1 MKHHCR
7 FRILPALIGVL
18 MWTASA
24 SAQDAPG
31 AITGRVV
38 DASSQRP
45 IAGVT
50 ITIQGIQRGFVT
62 RADGMFLLTA
72 VPVGTHQ
79 VRTSMLGYGGAVR
92 EVTVVAGG
100 TATVQFELQPVAIQL
115 DELVATGYGTQ
126 RRRDLTGAVATVSGE
141 AMQTP
146 AAPVVAINN
155 ALVGRAPGVQVITN
169 SGIPGA
175 GASIRVRGT
184 NSIAANSEPLYV
196 IDGMPV
202 GQGTTSSNPTQNPL
216 ATINPND
223 IESIEILK
231 DASATAIYGARASNG
246 VLLITTR
253 RGQRGLDQISLSS
266 SYGVQDISKRIDVL
280 NARQY
285 RELRNEARTN
295 VGLTPHYSAN
305 ELNVPTYDYI
315 GAMLRTAPQTD
326 HALALSGGDDR
337 TRFLVSGNYMRQEGI
352 ILNTDFERYSG
363 RFNLTRDVSDRFQ
376 LQTNLSLAKVNHNLA
391 DAETGGMGNEA
402 RGLLGAMVY
411 DPATPMRNED
421 GTWVR
426 GTTLGEFLINPVAT
440 VSDLISRRNESRL
453 IGQLQ
458 GAYRVTDELR
468 LQSSIGANI
477 SNIRNPW
484 FVPST
489 IQQGY
494 NTQGAIGIWTG
505 QGNDFQIR
513 NQAQFT
519 RAGVGPGNLDLL
531 AAFDVETNDFEWS
544 QSNATHC
551 PIEAMR
557 WDNLGACG
565 TAANPAEAYSGASE
579 SALISYVGRANY
591 NIADR
596 YLFTVTGRR
605 DGSSRF
611 GVENKWAFFPSAAF
625 AWRLSEEAFMA
636 NQNLFDD
643 LKLRLSYGVTGNQP
657 AESYQSLARM
667 GISRGGDGGVVYV
680 PSRRAPN
687 PHLRWETTRQFNG
700 GLDLSFL
707 SHRVNVVVDAYTST
721 TDDLLSVVE
730 VAHTSGYA
738 DQMRNI
744 GSLQNRGVELGL
756 NTVNVDNG
764 RFSWRSAF
772 NVAANRNKVLA
783 LPEGIERMLFEARGA
798 WAMGGHTHIVE
809 VGKPLGNF
817 YGYNVLGIFQQGMAC
832 HLTAPRTLDQLD
844 CVPGEMIIEDVNGDG
859 AITDQDRT
867 VVGNAD
873 PKFFGGLN
881 NSFSFG
887 RFSLDAFMSFSYGNE
902 VLNAS
907 NTYQMLGVGA
917 LNERAEMLNR
927 WTPTNTNTD
936 IPRANANRKSLLY
949 STLVEDASFLRLQ
962 SVTLGYEVPTR
973 FVPGASGARLY
984 FTGQN
989 LLTLTGYSGFDPEVN
1004 SMGGSPVMRGIDIG
1018 GYPRSRILN
1027 FGVNV
1032 TF

>member
-1 MKHHCR
+1 MKYHCT
-7 FRILPALIGVL
+7 FRLLAALIGVL
-18 MWTASA
+18 VWTASA
-24 SAQDAPG
+24 SAQG
-31 AITGRVV
+31 ATGTITGRVV
-38 DASSQRP
+38 DATIQRP
-45 IAGVT
+45 ISGAT
-50 ITIQGIQRGFVT
+50 ITIEGTQRGVIT
-62 RADGMFLLTA
+62 RADGGFLVTA

-79 VRTSMLGYGGAVR
+79 VRVSMIGYGTTAQ
-92 EVTVVAGG
+92 EVTVGAGE
-100 TATVQFELQPVAIQL
+100 TVTVHIELQPVAIEL

-169 SGIPGA
+169 SGIPGS

-196 IDGMPV
+196 IDGMAV

-231 DASATAIYGARASNG
+231 DASATAIYGARGSNG
-246 VLLITTR
+246 VILITTR
-253 RGQRGLDQISLSS
+253 RGQRGLDRISLSS
-266 SYGVQDISKRIDVL
+266 SYGVQEVSKRIDVL

-285 RELRNEARTN
+285 RELRNEAMAN
-295 VGLTPHYSAN
+295 VGLTPQYSAAD
-305 ELNVPTYDYI
+305 LNVPTYDYV

-326 HALALSGGDDR
+326 HSLALSGGDDR
-337 TRFLVSGNYMRQEGI
+337 TRFLVSGNYMRQDGI
-352 ILNTDFERYSG
+352 IINTDFERYSG

-376 LQTNLSLAKVNHNLA
+376 VQTNLSLAQVNHNLA
-391 DAETGGMGNEA
+391 DSEAGGMGHEA

-426 GTTLGEFLINPVAT
+426 GTTLGEFLVNPVAT
-440 VSDLISRRNESRL
+440 VTDLISRRNESRL

-458 GAYRVTDELR
+458 GAFRVTDELR
-468 LQSSIGANI
+468 LQSSFGANI
-477 SNIRNPW
+477 INIRNPW

-494 NTQGAIGIWTG
+494 ATQGNTGIWSG
-505 QGNDFQIR
+505 QGNNFQIQ

-519 RAGVGPGNLDLL
+519 RASVGPGNLDLL
-531 AAFDVETNDFEWS
+531 ASFDVETSDFAWS
-544 QSNATHC
+544 QSNATRC
-551 PIEAMR
+551 PVEAMR

-565 TAANPAEAYSGASE
+565 TAANPPEALSGASE

-596 YLFTVTGRR
+596 YLFTVTGRQ

-611 GVENKWAFFPSAAF
+611 GAENKWAFFPSVAF
-625 AWRLSEEAFMA
+625 AWRLSDEAFMA

-667 GISRGGDGGVVYV
+667 GMTRDAAGNVVYV

-687 PHLRWETTRQFNG
+687 PELRWETTRQFNA
-700 GLDLSFL
+700 GLDLNFL
-707 SHRVNVVVDAYTST
+707 NHRVNVVADAYTST

-738 DQMRNI
+738 DQLRNI

-756 NTVNVDNG
+756 NTLNFDNG

-817 YGYNVLGIFQQGMAC
+817 YGYNVLGIFQQGMTC
-832 HLTAPRTLDQLD
+832 HLENPRLDEGLD
-844 CVPGEMIIEDVNGDG
+844 CIPGEMIIEDVNEDG
-859 AITDQDRT
+859 RITDEDRT
-867 VVGNAD
+867 VIGNAD
-873 PKFFGGLN
+873 PKFFGGMN
-881 NSFSFG
+881 NSFAFG
-887 RFSLDAFMSFSYGNE
+887 PFSLEAFTSFSYGNQ

-907 NTYQMLGVGA
+907 NTYQMLGAGT

-962 SVTLGYEVPTR
+962 SVTLGYELPTR
-973 FVPGASGARLY
+973 FVPGASDARLY
-984 FTGQN
+984 LTGQN
-989 LLTLTGYSGFDPEVN
+989 LLTLTGYSGYDPEMN

-1018 GYPRSRILN
+1018 GYPRARTLN